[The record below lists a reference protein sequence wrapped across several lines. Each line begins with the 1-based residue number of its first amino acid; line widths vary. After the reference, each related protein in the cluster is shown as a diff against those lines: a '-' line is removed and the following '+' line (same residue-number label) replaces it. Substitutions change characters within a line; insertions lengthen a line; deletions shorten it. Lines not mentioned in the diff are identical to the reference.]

1 VLAAAKFLIAP
12 MNTAMLGNLR
22 VGVLM
27 RLGVLTA
34 VLVSSAIAVG
44 LVAKHLLM
52 RLGQRKSLDGVLACI
67 PDYHFAGGPS
77 NPVLAPMRHFSGNA
91 EGQMEIVYGKIRE
104 ILPGIE
110 GMMSG
115 FVIDG
120 GLEVNFPKDVAKR
133 VSGIV
138 AVGSRLE
145 ICGHPFRG
153 RSGEPRL
160 DAEFITNL
168 DSNRSINLHVS
179 PPMDKPEAP
188 SSPSPTP
195 VEVASLVPPANHRN
209 KTKEPDGGRQAKIP
223 VTVSTEPGEQN
234 AILSAKPPAH
244 KAPEDPPGKS
254 SRFPDSD
261 REGAARS
268 IELAYD
274 GWHRAQALMA
284 DVRVADLRSPDMSQL
299 FEESKHT
306 YQQAVSSYQR
316 KDYAVA
322 GEFASASGELSRSVE
337 IVLSRILREDSDA
350 HATTSPSSERQAD
363 VLNSAETQSGFA
375 RVRRL
380 LARLHWLVQNG
391 TLPIEDR
398 EQVRRIASWS
408 EALYSKSQQS
418 WKAGAFAEASYSIS
432 AAEAVAQSAEHICR
446 QDYLARVSAA
456 N

>member
-1 VLAAAKFLIAP
+1 
-12 MNTAMLGNLR
+12 MNTAMLGNSR
-22 VGVLM
+22 VGVVI

-44 LVAKHLLM
+44 VVAKYLLM
-52 RLGQRKSLDGVLACI
+52 RLGQPKSLDGELARV
-67 PDYHFAGGPS
+67 PDYLSAGVPS
-77 NPVLAPMRHFSGNA
+77 IPVSAPMRHVSGNA

-110 GMMSG
+110 GMLRG

-133 VSGIV
+133 VSGVV

-168 DSNRSINLHVS
+168 DLNRSVNLHAA
-179 PPMDKPEAP
+179 PPMDKPEVP
-188 SSPSPTP
+188 SSSSPTSNETAP
-195 VEVASLVPPANHRN
+195 LAPPARGRD
-209 KTKEPDGGRQAKIP
+209 KDKELGGSRQPKY
-223 VTVSTEPGEQN
+223 PGSDSAESGYQN
-234 AILSAKPPAH
+234 AALPAKPSMYTLP
-244 KAPEDPPGKS
+244 KDSPENS
-254 SRFPDSD
+254 SKFSHAD
-261 REGAARS
+261 REGAARA

-274 GWHRAQALMA
+274 GWHRAQALMT
-284 DVRVADLRSPDMSQL
+284 DVRVAELRSPDVSQL

-316 KDYAVA
+316 KDFAVA

-337 IVLSRILREDSDA
+337 IVASRILREESDS
-350 HATTSPSSERQAD
+350 HATTSPSSEPHSD
-363 VLNSAETQSGFA
+363 ILNSAETQSGFA
-375 RVRRL
+375 RVGKL

-391 TLPIEDR
+391 TLPLEDR

-408 EALYSKSQQS
+408 EALYIKSQQS
-418 WKAGAFAEASYSIS
+418 WKVGAFAEASYSIS

>member
-1 VLAAAKFLIAP
+1 
-12 MNTAMLGNLR
+12 
-22 VGVLM
+22 M
-27 RLGVLTA
+27 RLGVLAA
-34 VLVSSAIAVG
+34 VLVSSAIAAG
-44 LVAKHLLM
+44 LVAKHVLM
-52 RLGQRKSLDGVLACI
+52 RLGQSKSLDGVLARV
-67 PDYHFAGGPS
+67 PDYLSAAVPS
-77 NPVLAPMRHFSGNA
+77 NPDLAPMRHFSGSA

-110 GMMSG
+110 GMMCG

-133 VSGIV
+133 VSGVV
-138 AVGSRLE
+138 ALGSRLE

-168 DSNRSINLHVS
+168 DLNRSINLHAA
-179 PPMDKPEAP
+179 PPMDKPEVP
-188 SSPSPTP
+188 SSSSPTSNEAAP
-195 VEVASLVPPANHRN
+195 LVPPARGRD
-209 KTKEPDGGRQAKIP
+209 KDKELSGSRQPKY
-223 VTVSTEPGEQN
+223 PGPGSAEFGYQN
-234 AILSAKPPAH
+234 ALPAKPPMYALP
-244 KAPEDPPGKS
+244 KDSPENS
-254 SRFPDSD
+254 SKFSHAD

-284 DVRVADLRSPDMSQL
+284 DVRVADLRSPDVSQL
-299 FEESKHT
+299 FQESKHT

-337 IVLSRILREDSDA
+337 IVASTVLREESDS
-350 HATTSPSSERQAD
+350 HATMSPPSEPHAD

-375 RVRRL
+375 RVGKL

-391 TLPIEDR
+391 TLPNKDR

-408 EALYSKSQQS
+408 EALYIKSQQS

-446 QDYLARVSAA
+446 QDYLARVSAT